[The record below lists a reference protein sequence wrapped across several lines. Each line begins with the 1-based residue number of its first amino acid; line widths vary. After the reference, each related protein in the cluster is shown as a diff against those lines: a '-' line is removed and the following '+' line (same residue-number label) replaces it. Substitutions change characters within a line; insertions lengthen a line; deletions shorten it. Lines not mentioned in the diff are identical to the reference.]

1 MILVDDVLYTGR
13 SIRAAMDAI
22 IDLGRPQSIQLIV
35 LLTADTVNC
44 PSVPITSVKMC
55 PVPTMKKSPLNLKK
69 STVSMK
75 WRLSAGQPQKLTEC
89 REVKMELKNRD
100 LVTIDDLTNGEIES
114 IFSLSDEMADNMPK
128 QYGLCNG
135 KVMATIFFEPST
147 RTRLSFETA
156 MHRLGGSVI
165 SAADPK
171 STSFSKGESI
181 ADMAR
186 IVGSYADIIVI
197 RHPWEGA
204 AKVMAD
210 YAGPGD

>member
-1 MILVDDVLYTGR
+1 
-13 SIRAAMDAI
+13 MD
-22 IDLGRPQSIQLIV
+22 LR
-35 LLTADTVNC
+35 
-44 PSVPITSVKMC
+44 
-55 PVPTMKKSPLNLKK
+55 
-69 STVSMK
+69 
-75 WRLSAGQPQKLTEC
+75 
-89 REVKMELKNRD
+89 NRD
-100 LVTIDDLTNGEIES
+100 LITIDDLTNDEIES
-114 IFSLSDEMADNMPK
+114 IFSLADEMSDDMPK

-165 SAADPK
+165 SVSDPK

-186 IVGSYADIIVI
+186 IISSYADIIVL

-204 AKVMAD
+204 AKLMAD
-210 YAGPGD
+210 YASSR

>member
-1 MILVDDVLYTGR
+1 M
-13 SIRAAMDAI
+13 SI
-22 IDLGRPQSIQLIV
+22 
-35 LLTADTVNC
+35 
-44 PSVPITSVKMC
+44 
-55 PVPTMKKSPLNLKK
+55 
-69 STVSMK
+69 
-75 WRLSAGQPQKLTEC
+75 
-89 REVKMELKNRD
+89 KNRD
-100 LVTIDDLTNGEIES
+100 LLTIDDLSNGEIES
-114 IFSLSDEMADNMPK
+114 IFTMADEMSSALPQ

-165 SAADPK
+165 SVSDPK

-186 IVGSYADIIVI
+186 IISSYADIIVL

-204 AKVMAD
+204 AKLMAD
-210 YAGPGD
+210 YASVPVINAGDGGHQHPTQTLCDLYTLKKSEEILKV

>member
-1 MILVDDVLYTGR
+1 
-13 SIRAAMDAI
+13 MD
-22 IDLGRPQSIQLIV
+22 
-35 LLTADTVNC
+35 
-44 PSVPITSVKMC
+44 
-55 PVPTMKKSPLNLKK
+55 
-69 STVSMK
+69 
-75 WRLSAGQPQKLTEC
+75 
-89 REVKMELKNRD
+89 LKNRD
-100 LVTIDDLTNGEIES
+100 LITIDDLTNGEIES
-114 IFSLSDEMADNMPK
+114 IFSLADEMSDKMPQ

-165 SAADPK
+165 SVSDPK

-186 IVGSYADIIVI
+186 IISSYADIIVL

-204 AKVMAD
+204 AQTD
-210 YAGPGD
+210 GRLCHSPGD